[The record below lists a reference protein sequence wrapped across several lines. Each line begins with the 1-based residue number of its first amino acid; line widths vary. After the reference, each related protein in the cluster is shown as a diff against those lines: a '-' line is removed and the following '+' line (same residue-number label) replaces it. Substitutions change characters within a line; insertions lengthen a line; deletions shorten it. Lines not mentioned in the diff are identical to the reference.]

1 MILALGI
8 WLLSAPLQVALSY
21 PHGPYTTYQRTV
33 VTQSELLDSYDF
45 VIAGGGTAGLVLAS
59 RLSEDA
65 NTTILVLEAGDTGDA
80 VASSISTY
88 TELFFMKIMRRLIH
102 FQTSQEMHITNLSGT
117 PPTIGTFLQSLS
129 PMQAIARSHGHVERF
144 SEAHQR

>member
-8 WLLSAPLQVALSY
+8 WLLSAPLQVTLAY
-21 PHGPYTTYQRTV
+21 PYGPYPTHQRTI

-59 RLSEDA
+59 RLSEDT

-88 TELFFMKIMRRLIH
+88 TELFFMEIMRRLIH
-102 FQTSQEMHITNLSGT
+102 PQTSQEMHITNPSGT
-117 PPTIGTFLQSLS
+117 PPTIGTFPQSLS
-129 PMQAIARSHGHVERF
+129 PMQAIARFHGHVERF
-144 SEAHQR
+144 SEARQR